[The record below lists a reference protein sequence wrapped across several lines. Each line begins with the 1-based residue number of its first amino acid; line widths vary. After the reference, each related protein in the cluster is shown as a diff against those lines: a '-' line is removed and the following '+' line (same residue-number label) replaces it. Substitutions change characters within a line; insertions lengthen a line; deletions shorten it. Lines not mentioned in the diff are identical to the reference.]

1 MGNSKKN
8 KNKQRTPKHLNF
20 KFFVLNDILA
30 FGCAKFVCDC
40 MRAFYY
46 TIHYTCV
53 YSGVT
58 FAFGSFPTRSLSL
71 CGCRFLNRKKYKPKA
86 AHISYV
92 LLYVVQVN
100 RVVERGIHSQLDIIY
115 IWVLVTLI
123 VTLCADCC
131 CFPIFV
137 FHFFYILFHIS
148 IFLLE
153 SRAL

>member
-1 MGNSKKN
+1 MIFWRLVVRNS
-8 KNKQRTPKHLNF
+8 
-20 KFFVLNDILA
+20 
-30 FGCAKFVCDC
+30 CAIVC
-40 MRAFYY
+40 APSITLY
-46 TIHYTCV
+46 TIHV
-53 YSGVT
+53 YILVLHLLLVR
-58 FAFGSFPTRSLSL
+58 FPLALCLSVAVD
-71 CGCRFLNRKKYKPKA
+71 FRKKYKPKA
-86 AHISYV
+86 AHTSYV

-123 VTLCADCC
+123 VTPCADCC